1 MKLDAI
7 DKQLLT
13 LLQQN
18 SKQTNKQLSQ
28 QLNLSVT
35 AIFER
40 IKKLELNGV
49 IKQYVALLDKKKV
62 DLGFTVFCHVKLTK
76 HEQKSIAN
84 FETEIEQLSEVL
96 ECFHVS
102 GDYDYLLKVAVTD
115 MDHFR
120 TFMVNKLTSLEEI
133 GSTQSSITIKEVKNN
148 TAVIL

>member
-1 MKLDAI
+1 
-7 DKQLLT
+7 
-13 LLQQN
+13 
-18 SKQTNKQLSQ
+18 
-28 QLNLSVT
+28 
-35 AIFER
+35 
-40 IKKLELNGV
+40 
-49 IKQYVALLDKKKV
+49 LDKKKV

-76 HEQKSIAN
+76 HEQKSIAY

>member
-13 LLQQN
+13 LLQKN

-28 QLNLSVT
+28 QLHLSVT

-40 IKKLELNGV
+40 IKKLERNGV

>member
-40 IKKLELNGV
+40 IKKLERNGV

-102 GDYDYLLKVAVTD
+102 GDYDYLLKVAVKD

-120 TFMVNKLTSLEEI
+120 TFMVKKLTSLEEI

>member
-13 LLQQN
+13 LLQKN

-40 IKKLELNGV
+40 IKKLERNGV

-76 HEQKSIAN
+76 HEQKSIAK
-84 FETEIEQLSEVL
+84 FENEIEQLSEVL

>member
-40 IKKLELNGV
+40 IKKLERNGV

>member
-7 DKQLLT
+7 DKELLT

-40 IKKLELNGV
+40 IKKLERNDV

-102 GDYDYLLKVAVTD
+102 GDYDYLLKVAVKD

-120 TFMVNKLTSLEEI
+120 TFMVKKLTSLEEI